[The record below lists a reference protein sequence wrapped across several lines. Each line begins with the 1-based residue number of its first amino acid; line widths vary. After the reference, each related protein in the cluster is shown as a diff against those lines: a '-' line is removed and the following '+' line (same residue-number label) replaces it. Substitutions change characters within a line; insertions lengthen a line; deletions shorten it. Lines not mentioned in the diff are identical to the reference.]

1 MAGDAPDANERA
13 RRALPDTCP
22 SCGAT
27 VRADVSWC
35 TQCYAPLT
43 GPTVRPD
50 GPAAEPALE
59 PEADQPAGQVP
70 LRATDPEKVARLA
83 DQMLAQLAAE
93 RDELPGL
100 ASRLPAT
107 PAARAVLV
115 TVLVVVGAAL
125 VLLLMFVAGSLF

>member
-1 MAGDAPDANERA
+1 MTDDAHDGTDARDAHARAGG
-13 RRALPDTCP
+13 ALPPTCP
-22 SCGAT
+22 ACGAN
-27 VRADVSWC
+27 VRADVTWC

-43 GPTVRPD
+43 APTVR
-50 GPAAEPALE
+50 AEEPAE
-59 PEADQPAGQVP
+59 EQPAGPVP
-70 LRATDPEKVARLA
+70 PQAADPDEVGRLA
-83 DQMLAQLAAE
+83 DQMLAQLAAQ

-100 ASRLPAT
+100 VSRLPAT